1 MSKHRAADE
10 SLTTLTD
17 LSATPLG
24 QQLAELAERAAA
36 ADGADP
42 RFAAVHD
49 HIAQVADAVREA
61 LGGLADQ
68 QQQMIARYADLL
80 IQLERQE
87 SRADD
92 QIAAATAARATLE
105 SGAEL
110 LADVRAMRVQL
121 QGSTGLLT
129 GAQAVL
135 EAGVRRMQTSG
146 DALVRYLDERD
157 VALEAERDRVLRDVL
172 EDFATSLHARERRTL
187 ARRLIDVVDRRRD
200 ARDAARWRRAQG
212 GDQRPVLAEGTDA
225 ITRAAPRVIDLE
237 AAARRRATSGR

>member
-10 SLTTLTD
+10 SLTMQTD

-36 ADGADP
+36 ANGADP
-42 RFAAVHD
+42 RFVAVHD
-49 HIAQVADAVREA
+49 HIDQVADAVREA

-68 QQQMIARYADLL
+68 QQHLIARYADLL
-80 IQLERQE
+80 IQLERHE
-87 SRADD
+87 ARADG
-92 QIAAATAARATLE
+92 QIAAAAAARETLE

-172 EDFATSLHARERRTL
+172 EDFAASLHAKERRTL
-187 ARRLIDVVDRRRD
+187 AHRLIDVVDRRRD

-212 GDQRPVLAEGTDA
+212 AEQRPVLAADTDA
-225 ITRAAPRVIDLE
+225 IPGATPRVIDLD